1 MKRYVKQLFVLVMIM
16 MCVVLLLEIHEQV
29 VANDT
34 QVVGV
39 EQGEQ
44 GELITI
50 QQGKHNIRYYF
61 EYETNE
67 EGGK

>member
-1 MKRYVKQLFVLVMIM
+1 MKKYVKHLFVLVMIII
-16 MCVVLLLEIHEQV
+16 CVVLLLEIHEQV

-50 QQGKHNIRYYF
+50 QQGKHNIQYYF
-61 EYETNE
+61 EYKTNE
-67 EGGK
+67 EGGR